1 MTDPEN
7 ENPGALAGA
16 TGAVVIQL
24 GSRTVIDNIGRT
36 TLPTPPPTRGEAIA
50 AKCRDC
56 IYDDKAAGTW
66 RQQVTA
72 CHLTACPLWRFRP
85 LAGGVPAWISA
96 RDPKRLPPD
105 WHTLPHEAA
114 IGILSGKVAA
124 SPDGCAVEAIRKRPP
139 VQTGASCPAAA

>member
-1 MTDPEN
+1 MTGPESKC
-7 ENPGALAGA
+7 PGASANAHGA
-16 TGAVVIQL
+16 AVQLPSGTRSVTTARNGA
-24 GSRTVIDNIGRT
+24 
-36 TLPTPPPTRGEAIA
+36 PPKFPTRGEAIA
-50 AKCRDC
+50 LKCRDC
-56 IYDDKAAGTW
+56 VHDDAAAGTW

-105 WHTLPHEAA
+105 WHTLPHETA

-139 VQTGASCPAAA
+139 VRTGASCPAAA

>member
-1 MTDPEN
+1 MTGPESKY
-7 ENPGALAGA
+7 PGASANASGAGVQLPSETITDTTA
-16 TGAVVIQL
+16 RKGAPPQL
-24 GSRTVIDNIGRT
+24 
-36 TLPTPPPTRGEAIA
+36 PTRGEAIA
-50 AKCRDC
+50 LKCRDC
-56 IYDDKAAGTW
+56 VHDDAAAGTW

-139 VQTGASCPAAA
+139 VQTRAPCPAAA